1 MLVAKAEYNYYP
13 SEIEKQS
20 PKKVVK
26 VKKVR
31 KLNKNMYIMT
41 AIILFFTS
49 LFVLSR
55 YAKITEVRL
64 EVTKM
69 EKEVEEL
76 KKLRQNLEGELES
89 LKSTT
94 EISDSA
100 MIHLGM
106 TYPRDGQIVYVSVD
120 DSNEIEYNNE
130 SFTAKI
136 KDALSSI
143 AGLF

>member
-69 EKEVEEL
+69 EREVEEL

-120 DSNEIEYNNE
+120 DSNEIEYNNG

-136 KDALSSI
+136 RDALSSI